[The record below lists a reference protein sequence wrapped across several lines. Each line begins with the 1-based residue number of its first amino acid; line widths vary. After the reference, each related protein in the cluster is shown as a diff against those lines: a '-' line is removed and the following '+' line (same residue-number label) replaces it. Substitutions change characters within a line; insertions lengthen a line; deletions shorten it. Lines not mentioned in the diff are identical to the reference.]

1 MLEGEAVKKILFI
14 VSLIYLVM
22 VPLTANTLSEP
33 EEVRLS
39 LGEWLAK
46 GGFKI
51 FGGLTS
57 AEISHS
63 YVPEIPEASPD
74 RFMKPRTGF
83 LGGIGYEVGSRFG
96 LEIDLLYFQKG
107 VMFEGSVS
115 QALTGFN
122 ANFKATA
129 KIDELSIPILA
140 KLRLLPASTP
150 YVICGGEIAY
160 IVSSKAI
167 YDYNNI
173 TENDSQSGTEEYTDG
188 VNRIDYGL
196 VFGGGVEFK
205 AGPVY
210 VFIEGRYFV
219 GLADI
224 AGTDPDIPEVKKED
238 WIKTNALVVFIG
250 VKI

>member
-1 MLEGEAVKKILFI
+1 MFLV
-14 VSLIYLVM
+14 YLVM
-22 VPLTANTLSEP
+22 LPLTAGALSEP
-33 EEVRLS
+33 KEEKLS

-63 YVPEIPEASPD
+63 YVPEIPEANPD

-115 QALTGFN
+115 QAVAGFS
-122 ANFKATA
+122 ANFEAA
-129 KIDELSIPILA
+129 ASIDELSVPILV
-140 KLRLLPASTP
+140 KFRLLPVPTP
-150 YVICGGEIAY
+150 YVVCGGEIAY
-160 IVSSKAI
+160 IMSSKAV
-167 YDYNNI
+167 YEYNNI
-173 TENDSQSGTEEYTDG
+173 TDGESQAGTEVYKEG
-188 VNRIDYGL
+188 VNRMDYGL
-196 VFGGGVEFK
+196 VFGGGIEFK
-205 AGPVY
+205 AGSVY
-210 VFIEGRYFV
+210 VFIEGRYHI

-238 WIKTNALVVFIG
+238 WIKTNAIVVFLG

>member
-1 MLEGEAVKKILFI
+1 MVLLV
-14 VSLIYLVM
+14 YLVVM
-22 VPLTANTLSEP
+22 LPLSAGALSQP
-33 EEVRLS
+33 EEEKLS
-39 LGEWLAK
+39 FGEWMAK

-107 VMFEGSVS
+107 VSFEGSVS
-115 QALTGFN
+115 QTSAGFN

-129 KIDELSIPILA
+129 SIDELSVPILV
-140 KLRLLPASTP
+140 KLRLLPAPTP
-150 YVICGGEIAY
+150 YVIFGGEIAY
-160 IVSSKAI
+160 IMSSKAI

-173 TENDSQSGTEEYTDG
+173 TDGESQSGTEEYKEG

-210 VFIEGRYFV
+210 VFIEGRYHI

-238 WIKTNALVVFIG
+238 WIKTNAIVVFLG

>member
-1 MLEGEAVKKILFI
+1 MVLPVYLIL
-14 VSLIYLVM
+14 L
-22 VPLTANTLSEP
+22 PLMAGALSQP
-33 EEVRLS
+33 VEEKLS
-39 LGEWLAK
+39 FGEWLAK

-74 RFMKPRTGF
+74 RFMKPKTGF

-115 QALTGFN
+115 QAVAGFS
-122 ANFKATA
+122 ANFEATA
-129 KIDELSIPILA
+129 SIDELSMPILV
-140 KLRLLPASTP
+140 KLKLLPAPTP

-160 IVSSKAI
+160 IMSSKAV
-167 YDYNNI
+167 YEYNNI
-173 TENDSQSGTEEYTDG
+173 TDGESQAGTEVYKDG
-188 VNRIDYGL
+188 VNRLDYGL
-196 VFGGGVEFK
+196 VFGGGIEFK

-210 VFIEGRYFV
+210 VFIEGRYHI

-224 AGTDPDIPEVKKED
+224 AGTDTDIPEVKKED
-238 WIKTNALVVFIG
+238 WIKTNALVVFLG

>member
-1 MLEGEAVKKILFI
+1 M
-14 VSLIYLVM
+14 VSLIYFVV

-33 EEVRLS
+33 EEKRLS
-39 LGEWLAK
+39 LGEWLSK
-46 GGFKI
+46 GGLKI

-74 RFMKPRTGF
+74 RFMKPRTGL
-83 LGGIGYEVGSRFG
+83 LGGIGYEIGSKFG

-115 QALTGFN
+115 EGIVGLS

-140 KLRLLPASTP
+140 KLRLLPAPTP

-160 IVSSKAI
+160 IMSSKAI

-173 TENDSQSGTEEYTDG
+173 TDGESQSGTEEYKEG

-210 VFIEGRYFV
+210 VFIEGRYHV

-238 WIKTNALVVFIG
+238 WIKTNAIAVFIG

>member
-1 MLEGEAVKKILFI
+1 MVFLV
-14 VSLIYLVM
+14 YLV
-22 VPLTANTLSEP
+22 VLLPLTAGALSEL
-33 EEVRLS
+33 EEEKLS

-115 QALTGFN
+115 QAVAGFN
-122 ANFKATA
+122 ANFEATA
-129 KIDELSIPILA
+129 SIDELSLPILV
-140 KLRLLPASTP
+140 KLRLLPVPTP

-160 IVSSKAI
+160 IMSSKAV
-167 YDYNNI
+167 YEFNNI
-173 TENDSQSGTEEYTDG
+173 TDGESQSGTEVYKVG
-188 VNRIDYGL
+188 VNRLDYGL

-210 VFIEGRYFV
+210 VFIEGRYHI

-238 WIKTNALVVFIG
+238 WIKTNAIVVFLG

>member
-1 MLEGEAVKKILFI
+1 M
-14 VSLIYLVM
+14 VSLVYLIM
-22 VPLTANTLSEP
+22 VPLAAGALSEP
-33 EEVRLS
+33 EEEKLS

-51 FGGLTS
+51 FGGLTL

-83 LGGIGYEVGSRFG
+83 LGGIGYEIGSRFG

-115 QALTGFN
+115 QAVAGFS

-129 KIDELSIPILA
+129 SIDELSVPILV
-140 KLRLLPASTP
+140 KLRLLPAPTP

-160 IVSSKAI
+160 ILSSKAT
-167 YDYNNI
+167 YEYNNI
-173 TENDSQSGTEEYTDG
+173 TDGESQAGTEVYKEG
-188 VNRIDYGL
+188 VNRMDYGL

-210 VFIEGRYFV
+210 VFIEGRYHI

-238 WIKTNALVVFIG
+238 WIKTNAIVVFLG

>member
-1 MLEGEAVKKILFI
+1 MI
-14 VSLIYLVM
+14 
-22 VPLTANTLSEP
+22 PLTAGTLSES
-33 EEVRLS
+33 EEEKLS

-46 GGFKI
+46 GRFKI
-51 FGGLTS
+51 FGGLAS

-63 YVPEIPEASPD
+63 YVPEIPEANPD

-83 LGGIGYEVGSRFG
+83 LGGIGYEIGYRFG

-115 QALTGFN
+115 QSTAGFN

-129 KIDELSIPILA
+129 IIDELSVPILA
-140 KLRLLPASTP
+140 KLRLLPAPTP
-150 YVICGGEIAY
+150 YVIFGGEIAY
-160 IVSSKAI
+160 IISSKAI
-167 YDYNNI
+167 YEYNNI
-173 TENDSQSGTEEYTDG
+173 TDSESQSGTEVYKEG
-188 VNRIDYGL
+188 VNRMDYGL

-205 AGPVY
+205 AGPVF
-210 VFIEGRYFV
+210 VFIEGRYHV

-238 WIKTNALVVFIG
+238 WIKTNAFVVFIG

>member
-1 MLEGEAVKKILFI
+1 MVFLV
-14 VSLIYLVM
+14 YLV
-22 VPLTANTLSEP
+22 VLLPLTAGALSEL
-33 EEVRLS
+33 EEEKLS

-51 FGGLTS
+51 FGGLTL

-63 YVPEIPEASPD
+63 YESEIPEASPD

-107 VMFEGSVS
+107 VMFEGAVS
-115 QALTGFN
+115 QAVAGFS
-122 ANFKATA
+122 ANFEATA
-129 KIDELSIPILA
+129 SIDELSVPILV
-140 KLRLLPASTP
+140 KFRFLPTPTP
-150 YVICGGEIAY
+150 YVIFGGEIAY
-160 IVSSKAI
+160 IVSSKAT
-167 YDYNNI
+167 YEYNNI
-173 TENDSQSGTEEYTDG
+173 TDGESQTGTEVYKEG
-188 VNRIDYGL
+188 INRMDYGL
-196 VFGGGVEFK
+196 VFGGGIEFK

-210 VFIEGRYFV
+210 VFIEGRYHV

-224 AGTDPDIPEVKKED
+224 AGTDPNIPEVKKED
-238 WIKTNALVVFIG
+238 WIKTNALVVFLG

>member
-1 MLEGEAVKKILFI
+1 MVLPVYLIL
-14 VSLIYLVM
+14 L
-22 VPLTANTLSEP
+22 PLMAGALSQP
-33 EEVRLS
+33 VEEKLS
-39 LGEWLAK
+39 FGEWLAK

-74 RFMKPRTGF
+74 RFMKPKTGF

-115 QALTGFN
+115 QAVAGFS
-122 ANFKATA
+122 ANFEATA
-129 KIDELSIPILA
+129 SIDELSMPILV
-140 KLRLLPASTP
+140 KLKLLPAPTP

-160 IVSSKAI
+160 IMSSKAV
-167 YDYNNI
+167 YEYNNI
-173 TENDSQSGTEEYTDG
+173 TDSESQAGTEVYKDG
-188 VNRIDYGL
+188 VNRLDYGL
-196 VFGGGVEFK
+196 VFGGGIEFK

-210 VFIEGRYFV
+210 VFIEGRYHI

-224 AGTDPDIPEVKKED
+224 AGTDTDIPEVKKED
-238 WIKTNALVVFIG
+238 WIKTNALVVFLG

>member
-1 MLEGEAVKKILFI
+1 
-14 VSLIYLVM
+14 M
-22 VPLTANTLSEP
+22 VPLAAGALSEP
-33 EEVRLS
+33 EEEKLS

-51 FGGLTS
+51 FGGLTL

-83 LGGIGYEVGSRFG
+83 LGGIGYEIGSRFG

-115 QALTGFN
+115 QAVAGFS

-129 KIDELSIPILA
+129 SIDELSVPILV
-140 KLRLLPASTP
+140 KLRLLPAPTP

-160 IVSSKAI
+160 ILSSKAT
-167 YDYNNI
+167 YEYNNI
-173 TENDSQSGTEEYTDG
+173 TDGESQAGTEVYKEG
-188 VNRIDYGL
+188 VNRMDYGL

-210 VFIEGRYFV
+210 VFIEGRYHI

-238 WIKTNALVVFIG
+238 WIKTNAIVVFLG

>member
-1 MLEGEAVKKILFI
+1 MFLV
-14 VSLIYLVM
+14 YLVVM
-22 VPLTANTLSEP
+22 LPLTAGALSQP
-33 EEVRLS
+33 EEEKWS

-51 FGGLTS
+51 LGGLTS

-107 VMFEGSVS
+107 VMFKGSVS
-115 QALTGFN
+115 QAVAGFS
-122 ANFKATA
+122 ANFEATA
-129 KIDELSIPILA
+129 KIDELSVPILV
-140 KLRLLPASTP
+140 KFRLLPAPTP

-160 IVSSKAI
+160 IMSSKAT
-167 YDYNNI
+167 YEYNNI
-173 TENDSQSGTEEYTDG
+173 TDGESQAGTEVYKDG
-188 VNRIDYGL
+188 VNRLDYGL

-210 VFIEGRYFV
+210 VFIEGRYHV

-224 AGTDPDIPEVKKED
+224 AGTDLDIPEVKKED
-238 WIKTNALVVFIG
+238 WIKTNAIVVFLG

>member
-1 MLEGEAVKKILFI
+1 MVLPVYLIL
-14 VSLIYLVM
+14 L
-22 VPLTANTLSEP
+22 PLMAGALSQP
-33 EEVRLS
+33 VEEKLS
-39 LGEWLAK
+39 FGEWLAK

-74 RFMKPRTGF
+74 RFMKPKTGF

-115 QALTGFN
+115 QAVAGFS
-122 ANFKATA
+122 ANFEATA
-129 KIDELSIPILA
+129 SIDELSMPILV
-140 KLRLLPASTP
+140 KLKLLPAPTP

-160 IVSSKAI
+160 IMSSKAV
-167 YDYNNI
+167 YEYNNI
-173 TENDSQSGTEEYTDG
+173 TDGESQAGTEVYKDG
-188 VNRIDYGL
+188 VNRLDYGL
-196 VFGGGVEFK
+196 VFGGGIEFK

-210 VFIEGRYFV
+210 VFIEGRYHI

-224 AGTDPDIPEVKKED
+224 AGTDTDIPEGKKED
-238 WIKTNALVVFIG
+238 WIKTNALVVFLG